1 MAIRARCQ
9 AADKSK
15 ALSEPLSRRVEG
27 HAAPRNGDLSMNQ
40 VTVRLPDGSS
50 RSVAAGTPVR
60 DVAEGISPRLAK
72 AALAATVDGRLVDLT
87 YPLTADAT
95 IRIVTEKDAPDALPL
110 VRHSTAHLLA
120 AAVTNLFSGVQCGIG
135 PATDEGFFYDFV
147 VPRPFVPEDLDAIER
162 KMREL
167 QQQDLPYERQL
178 WPREDAKQFFG
189 NRGEPLKVQ
198 LIDEK
203 TAGQAEVSC
212 YTIKDRETFV
222 DFCVGPHVP
231 STGRLK
237 AFKLLSTS
245 NAYWKG
251 DARNQPMQRVYGTAF
266 LSEKELQQHLT
277 RLEEAKKRDHRKIG
291 RDQKLFMFHQ
301 WAPGAPFW
309 LPKGTTI
316 YHTLTNYIRS
326 VIFPAGYT
334 EVKAPIAFNKAL
346 WETSGHWQHY
356 RQNMFQVQGADEG
369 EEMALKAM
377 NCPGHMLIFGSEVR
391 SYKDLPVRYHEQTP
405 LHRNEASGVL
415 SGLTRVRQFSQDDG
429 HCFVMES
436 QIADEVELCLRL
448 VQRVYKDF
456 GLEIAVKLST
466 RPEEFLGEVA
476 TWEHAEASLEQALEA
491 AGQPYTINEGDG
503 AFYGPKIDFDVTD
516 AIGRKWQC
524 ATIQLDYQLPQRFD
538 LKYVGADNAEH
549 RPVVI
554 HRAIFGSF
562 ERFLALL
569 IEHYAGAWP
578 LWLAPVQV
586 TLLPIADRHVD
597 YAKSVEDRL
606 AKAGFRV
613 ELDAR
618 VEKIGYKIRE
628 AQLQKV
634 PYMLVIGD
642 KEVAD
647 GAVAVRHRSAGDLGS
662 RPVADFVNAA
672 LEEVARK
679 DLNGPVAAKSA
690 V

>member
-1 MAIRARCQ
+1 M
-9 AADKSK
+9 S
-15 ALSEPLSRRVEG
+15 P
-27 HAAPRNGDLSMNQ
+27 
-40 VTVRLPDGSS
+40 VTVTLPDGSS

-87 YPLTADAT
+87 YPLTGDVQV
-95 IRIVTEKDAPDALPL
+95 RIVTEKDAADALPL

-120 AAVTNLFSGVQCGIG
+120 AAVTNLFPGAQCGIG

-147 VPRPFVPEDLDAIER
+147 VPRPFVPEDLDVIEQ
-162 KMREL
+162 KMREM

-178 WPREDAKQFFG
+178 WPREEAKHFFSD
-189 NRGEPLKVQ
+189 RGEPLKVQ

-203 TAGQAEVSC
+203 TAGQRDVSC
-212 YTIKDRETFV
+212 YTIKDRDTFV

-231 STGRLK
+231 STGKLQ

-266 LSEKELQQHLT
+266 LSEKELQEHLR

-291 RDQKLFMFHQ
+291 KDQKLFMFHQ

-316 YHTLTNYIRS
+316 YHTLANYIRG
-326 VIFPAGYT
+326 VIVPAGYT

-391 SYKDLPVRYHEQTP
+391 SYKDLPIRYHEQTP

-436 QIADEVELCLRL
+436 QIASEVELCLRL

-476 TWEHAEASLEQALEA
+476 TWDHAEASLKQALEA
-491 AGQPYTINEGDG
+491 AGQAYTINEGDG

-569 IEHYAGAWP
+569 LEHYAGAWP

-597 YAKSVEDRL
+597 YAKSVQERL
-606 AKAGFRV
+606 VGAGFRV
-613 ELDAR
+613 ELDDR

-634 PYMLVIGD
+634 PYMLVLGD
-642 KEVAD
+642 KEVGDA
-647 GAVAVRHRSAGDLGS
+647 AVAVRHRSGGDLGS
-662 RPVADFVNAA
+662 RPVADFVSAA
-672 LEEVARK
+672 LDEVERK
-679 DLNGPVAAKSA
+679 EIK
-690 V
+690 